1 MNISQFQ
8 IHDRCVLLSIVV
20 AFSQSHLPIIYPTKT
35 KKSII
40 LSKLCKNFLVKFCI
54 QFSGEFCPLFVQEIT
69 IFPLYRVFFHM
80 DPPATP
86 PGTLLTGP
94 LFAAATAQGTFL
106 VAGFSV
112 SFIIVF
118 LDITSCGSDGICRD
132 AIHGRNKPPRT
143 HRCPGRFCVFHMPLS
158 EGEGIPHQRAVDHLI
173 VLQNT
178 LGHLR
183 PIR

>member
-1 MNISQFQ
+1 MSSFRSRNRPIPTVSCIFFTWN
-8 IHDRCVLLSIVV
+8 RLPPRRV
-20 AFSQSHLPIIYPTKT
+20 A
-35 KKSII
+35 
-40 LSKLCKNFLVKFCI
+40 
-54 QFSGEFCPLFVQEIT
+54 
-69 IFPLYRVFFHM
+69 
-80 DPPATP
+80 
-86 PGTLLTGP
+86 LLTGP
-94 LFAAATAQGTFL
+94 PFAAATAQGTFL

-143 HRCPGRFCVFHMPLS
+143 HRCPGRFCVFHMPRS

-183 PIR
+183 PIRRREGVSMRVMASDMMRHSSPSGVWGRSDSTTVR

>member
-1 MNISQFQ
+1 MSYFRSRNCPIPTVS
-8 IHDRCVLLSIVV
+8 CVFPHGSACHPRRV
-20 AFSQSHLPIIYPTKT
+20 A
-35 KKSII
+35 
-40 LSKLCKNFLVKFCI
+40 
-54 QFSGEFCPLFVQEIT
+54 
-69 IFPLYRVFFHM
+69 
-80 DPPATP
+80 
-86 PGTLLTGP
+86 LLTGP
-94 LFAAATAQGTFL
+94 PFAAAAAQGTFL

-118 LDITSCGSDGICRD
+118 LDITSCGSGGICRD

-143 HRCPGRFCVFHMPLS
+143 HRRPGRFCVFHMPLS

-183 PIR
+183 PIRRREGIDAGDGLRHDEALLPSGVWGRSDSTTVR